1 MRSCH
6 LTVAEWPVWI
16 GDDAVNITGG
26 RLTIH
31 TIASSR
37 DETRAVGYLPH
48 WQSLLILAI
57 VFLGGLSSV
66 GIELATSR
74 LVAPYFGSS
83 TFIWA
88 NLIGLT
94 LTFLSIG
101 YWIGGRVA
109 DRSPRPALLFTITA
123 FASFFA
129 GLIPVMSTEILSGAL
144 TAFDEVNVGAF
155 YGSLIGV
162 LLLLAVPVSL
172 LGFVT
177 PFAIRLRLNA
187 ISRAGNIAGNIYAL
201 STVGSIAG
209 SFLPVLVFIPLFG
222 TRITFLIL
230 ALSLLV
236 PSIVGLMLVG
246 AFGRT
251 GLGVILVVVL
261 VLLNWVNDV
270 GAIRPADRGRL
281 VYETESD
288 SNYIQV
294 LEQQGK
300 TLLALNEGHAI
311 HSIYDPSNLLT
322 QGPWD
327 YFMVGPL
334 FNGPAA
340 TAVDRAL
347 VIGLAGGTTARQ
359 LTTAYGPIPID
370 GVEIDPEIARI
381 GREYFGLDDSS
392 LRNVNVIVND
402 GRYFL
407 RTSSDRYDLIGVD
420 AYRQPYIPF
429 HLTTVEFF
437 QEISDHLTTDGVA
450 VINVGRTETDYRLV
464 DVIASTM
471 KSVFPSI
478 YLIDTE
484 RYTNTI
490 VIATKQPTDLEN
502 FGAAVRALAPDDIRR
517 TVGER
522 SIDTGNIR
530 EPVARADVF
539 TDDHAPVELV
549 VDQMIINA
557 ARSADDP

>member
-1 MRSCH
+1 LSPGPAHFCG
-6 LTVAEWPVWI
+6 A
-16 GDDAVNITGG
+16 GG
-26 RLTIH
+26 AILAGSERTIH
-31 TIASSR
+31 AIASR
-37 DETRAVGYLPH
+37 RAENLAGGYLPR
-48 WQSLLILAI
+48 WQAPLILSI
-57 VFLGGLSSV
+57 VFFGGVSSV

-123 FASFFA
+123 CASFFA
-129 GLIPVMSTEILSGAL
+129 GIIPIMSSRILSRSL
-144 TAFDEVNVGAF
+144 NAFDEVDVGAF
-155 YGSLIGV
+155 YGSLVGV

-187 ISRAGNIAGNIYAL
+187 ISNAGNTAGNIYAL

-209 SFLPVLVFIPLFG
+209 SFLPVLVLIPLFG

-230 ALSLLV
+230 ALSLLI
-236 PSIVGLMLVG
+236 PSILGLILVG

-251 GLGVILVVVL
+251 SLGVLLVVVL

-270 GAIRPADRGRL
+270 GAIKPADRGRL
-281 VYETESD
+281 IYETESD

-294 LEQQGK
+294 LEQNGR
-300 TLLALNEGHAI
+300 TLLALNDGHAI

-327 YFMVGPL
+327 YFMIGPL
-334 FNGPAA
+334 FNRPGH
-340 TAVDRAL
+340 TSIDRAL

-359 LTTAYGPIPID
+359 LTKAYGPIPID

-381 GREYFGLDDSS
+381 GREYFGLNDPS

-407 RTSSDRYDLIGVD
+407 RTSADRYDLIGVD

-429 HLTTVEFF
+429 HLTTKEFF
-437 QEISDHLTTDGVA
+437 QDVSDHLAADGVA

-471 KSVFPSI
+471 QTVFPSV

-484 RYTNTI
+484 RYSNTI
-490 VIATKQPTDLEN
+490 VVATKQPTNQEN
-502 FGAAVRALAPDDIRR
+502 FSAAVNALAPDDLRR
-517 TVGER
+517 VVGER
-522 SIDTGNIR
+522 SIDTGSIR
-530 EPVARADVF
+530 VPTTQADVF

-549 VDQMIINA
+549 VDQMIIDA